1 MFLDYFLLLIVEKRS
16 FSKYFGETC
25 LIISEIE
32 WAVARMTG
40 HNFSLGKHSSQKR
53 KTFRFSEKFQTA
65 FDLPPPPVS
74 FSVRNIADFWEHI
87 KVCSFCL
94 APFFCQIYPQLL
106 DCLKDEFCIFGIGTF
121 PKVHPFWWGRECF
134 PYFLSTSVSSHPDP
148 QSGLYNLSLRHL
160 FKQCSN
166 KIYISEHLNFNRS
179 VQNSDSVRLCM
190 RPYK

>member
-65 FDLPPPPVS
+65 FDPP
-74 FSVRNIADFWEHI
+74 
-87 KVCSFCL
+87 L
-94 APFFCQIYPQLL
+94 
-106 DCLKDEFCIFGIGTF
+106 IFGKKYCWFLGTHQSLLVLF
-121 PKVHPFWWGRECF
+121 GTVFLSNISSAFGLFEGWVLHFWDRNFSESSSILVRECF
-134 PYFLSTSVSSHPDP
+134 PYFLSTSVSSDPDP
-148 QSGLYNLSLRHL
+148 QSGLTSCLCATS
-160 FKQCSN
+160 SN
-166 KIYISEHLNFNRS
+166 SAVTKHIYLNI
-179 VQNSDSVRLCM
+179 
-190 RPYK
+190 

>member
-65 FDLPPPPVS
+65 FDPPLIFGKKYCWFLGTHQSLLVLFGTVFLS
-74 FSVRNIADFWEHI
+74 NISSAFGLFEGWVLQFLGSELFRKFI
-87 KVCSFCL
+87 RFGEWGNASLIFCL
-94 APFFCQIYPQLL
+94 HLCLQIQ
-106 DCLKDEFCIFGIGTF
+106 I
-121 PKVHPFWWGRECF
+121 
-134 PYFLSTSVSSHPDP
+134 
-148 QSGLYNLSLRHL
+148 LSLASHL
-160 FKQCSN
+160 VFA
-166 KIYISEHLNFNRS
+166 LPLRT
-179 VQNSDSVRLCM
+179 VQ
-190 RPYK
+190 

>member
-1 MFLDYFLLLIVEKRS
+1 
-16 FSKYFGETC
+16 
-25 LIISEIE
+25 
-32 WAVARMTG
+32 MTG

-106 DCLKDEFCIFGIGTF
+106 DCLKDEFCN
-121 PKVHPFWWGRECF
+121 FWDRNFSESSSALVGEGMLPLFFVYICVF
-134 PYFLSTSVSSHPDP
+134 TSRSSILPHI
-148 QSGLYNLSLRHL
+148 LSLRYL
-160 FKQCSN
+160 FEQCSN
-166 KIYISEHLNFNRS
+166 KTYISEHLNINRS